1 MGKKA
6 TLFLLYG
13 LSIVLTIILA
23 VITILALNSG
33 KFVPQQ
39 NTITAFM
46 GLVLPIL
53 ILLNICY
60 LIYWIIRRRW
70 LICLIPIIAI
80 ALSYSYFS
88 TFYKFGKQPAT
99 TFLQQKNAAEN
110 IKILTYNTHMF
121 ASKGNKGYNSRQ
133 LVNFLDSQN
142 IDIAC
147 FQEYDNP
154 AKQADSLAK
163 IFDAS
168 FPYSVSSRNFKD
180 NKELATYSKYPILDS
195 KYAEFPF
202 SNIGYIQS
210 TIALCPADKIQQH
223 INSAMEKYTMAVPAD
238 TTLNLLQIKD
248 SLTRVITDS
257 LTSLSKKIIIITTHL
272 QTTGISTTSNEVE
285 KIKGNGQNIAH
296 SDVAEIMTIRMSTS
310 YKMRA
315 QQIDLIAE
323 VIDKAEYPVILCGD
337 FNDTPLSYV
346 YNQAANRLTDGFK
359 ESGHGYMY
367 TYRYFKKILRID
379 YIFHSKDFKSVKYY
393 SPNKEWSD
401 HNPVISELELL

>member
-23 VITILALNSG
+23 VLTILALNIG
-33 KFVPQQ
+33 KFLSHENAV
-39 NTITAFM
+39 TAFI
-46 GLVLPIL
+46 GLLLPIL

-60 LIYWIIRRRW
+60 FIYWIIRRRW
-70 LICLIPIIAI
+70 LICLIPLIAV
-80 ALSYSYFS
+80 ALSYSYVA
-88 TFYKFGKQPAT
+88 TFYRFGKQPVPA
-99 TFLQQKNAAEN
+99 LERQKEAAEN

-121 ASKGNKGYNSRQ
+121 VTSGNPEYNSRQ
-133 LVNFLDSQN
+133 LVDFLNTQN

-154 AKQADSLAK
+154 AKRTDSLAK
-163 IFDAS
+163 IFDTI
-168 FPYSVSSRNFKD
+168 FPYSASNRNNKA
-180 NKELATYSKYPILDS
+180 NKELATYSKYPILES
-195 KYAEFPF
+195 KYVEYPF
-202 SNIGYIQS
+202 SNVGYMQS
-210 TIALCPADKIQQH
+210 TIALYPADKIRQQ
-223 INSAMEKYTMAVPAD
+223 INSAMEKYTLTAD
-238 TTLNLLQIKD
+238 TTLNLPRIKD

-257 LTSLSKKIIIITTHL
+257 LVNLSKKIIVITTHL
-272 QTTGISTTSNEVE
+272 QTTGVSTTSNEVE
-285 KIKGNGQNIAH
+285 KIKSNGQTIANT
-296 SDVAEIMTIRMSTS
+296 DVAEIMTVRMSTS

-315 QQIDLIAE
+315 QQINILAE
-323 VIDKAEYPVILCGD
+323 VIDQAQYPVILCGD

-367 TYRYFKKILRID
+367 TFRYFKKILRID
-379 YIFHSKDFKSVKYY
+379 YIFHSKDFRSVKYY

-401 HNPVISELELL
+401 HNPIISELKLL

>member
-13 LSIVLTIILA
+13 LSIVLTIVLA
-23 VITILALNSG
+23 VLTILALHIG
-33 KFVPQQ
+33 KFLFHE
-39 NTITAFM
+39 NTVTAFI
-46 GLVLPIL
+46 GLLLPIL

-60 LIYWIIRRRW
+60 FIYWIIRRRW
-70 LICLIPIIAI
+70 LICLIPLIAV
-80 ALSYSYFS
+80 ALSYSYVA
-88 TFYKFGKQPAT
+88 TFYRLGKQPAPA
-99 TFLQQKNAAEN
+99 LVQQKEATEN
-110 IKILTYNTHMF
+110 IRVLTYNTHMF
-121 ASKGNKGYNSRQ
+121 VTRGNPESNSRQ
-133 LVNFLDSQN
+133 LVDFLNTQN

-154 AKQADSLAK
+154 AKRRDSLAK
-163 IFDAS
+163 IFDS
-168 FPYSVSSRNFKD
+168 FPYSVSNRNNKA

-195 KYAEFPF
+195 KYVEYPF
-202 SNIGYIQS
+202 SDVGYMQS
-210 TIALCPADKIQQH
+210 TIALYPADKIKQQ
-223 INSAMEKYTMAVPAD
+223 INSAMEKHTLTAD
-238 TTLNLLQIKD
+238 STLHLYRIKD

-257 LTSLSKKIIIITTHL
+257 LVNLSKKIIVITTHL
-272 QTTGISTTSNEVE
+272 QTTGVSTTSHEVE
-285 KIKGNGQNIAH
+285 KIKSNGQTIANT
-296 SDVAEIMTIRMSTS
+296 DVAEIMTIRMGTS

-315 QQIDLIAE
+315 QQINILAQ

-346 YNQAANRLTDGFK
+346 YNQAANRLTDGFT

-367 TYRYFKKILRID
+367 TFRYFKKILRID

-401 HNPVISELELL
+401 HNPVISELKLL